1 MIARIFQPS
10 RTATQSGEA
19 RARHWVL
26 EFEPAAPPWIDPL
39 MGWTSSADTTSQ
51 VRLNF
56 ATKEEAVAYA
66 EKRGLRYRIEEPKP
80 AARKILAYSDN
91 FRSNRVGLWTH

>member
-1 MIARIFQPS
+1 MIARIFRPS
-10 RTATQSGEA
+10 RTATQSGKA
-19 RARHWVL
+19 KAKHWVL
-26 EFEPAAPPWIDPL
+26 EFEPAAPRRIDPL
-39 MGWTSSADTTSQ
+39 MGWTSSGDMTSQ

-66 EKRGLRYRIEEPKP
+66 EKQGLSYWIKEVTP

-91 FRSNRVGLWTH
+91 FKSNRVGLWTH

>member
-1 MIARIFQPS
+1 MIARIFRPS
-10 RTATQSGEA
+10 RTATQSGKA
-19 RARHWVL
+19 KARHWVL
-26 EFEPAAPPWIDPL
+26 EFEPAAPRRIDPL
-39 MGWTSSADTTSQ
+39 MGWTSSGDMTSQ

-66 EKRGLRYRIEEPKP
+66 EKQGLSYRIKEATP

-91 FRSNRVGLWTH
+91 FKSNRVGLWTH